1 MKTTSNR
8 NQVESAGDGLL
19 WLGSALLLLLE
30 DECLGGALIRD
41 PQAEIFVL
49 HVVEYNRGMSQ

>member
-1 MKTTSNR
+1 
-8 NQVESAGDGLL
+8 
-19 WLGSALLLLLE
+19 LLLE